1 MKTVCVRYQVKPEF
15 ADENQRL
22 VEQVFAQL
30 ARDEPAGLRY
40 QSYRLADGVSFMH
53 IASRDGTDGGPLETL
68 VRTTSPR
75 ATSASSG
82 VPKRVRSRRRSSS
95 RSLPVVDGAGSLSAD
110 G

>member
-30 ARDEPAGLRY
+30 AREEPAGLRY

-53 IASRDGTDGGPLETL
+53 LASRDGTDGGPLETL
-68 VRTTSPR
+68 ESFKAFVAGIKDRCVQAPVQVDMVAVGR
-75 ATSASSG
+75 YDGPG
-82 VPKRVRSRRRSSS
+82 VPAT
-95 RSLPVVDGAGSLSAD
+95 PA
-110 G
+110 